1 MWKRIGGIRMETV
14 ERTET
19 VGSEILTTQEVAQ
32 YLRLA
37 EATIY
42 KLAQAGE
49 IPAVKVGR
57 TWRFKKELIDEWFRE
72 QASLP
77 KVLEQDDD
85 GVHEQ

>member
-1 MWKRIGGIRMETV
+1 MGAV
-14 ERTET
+14 ERTKLAET
-19 VGSEILTTQEVAQ
+19 EIMTTSEVAQ

-57 TWRFKKELIDEWFRE
+57 TWRFKKALIDEWFRRE
-72 QASLP
+72 ATQNSRPDEVAPEATGS
-77 KVLEQDDD
+77 
-85 GVHEQ
+85 

>member
-1 MWKRIGGIRMETV
+1 METV
-14 ERTET
+14 EKTEI
-19 VGSEILTTQEVAQ
+19 VESEILTTQEVAQ

-57 TWRFKKELIDEWFRE
+57 TWRFKKELIDEWFRKSAAITPGSE
-72 QASLP
+72 AE
-77 KVLEQDDD
+77 K
-85 GVHEQ
+85 

>member
-1 MWKRIGGIRMETV
+1 MEATKK
-14 ERTET
+14 TEAVT
-19 VGSEILTTQEVAQ
+19 DEIMTAQEVAQ

-57 TWRFKKELIDEWFRE
+57 TWRFKRQLIDEWFRKS
-72 QASLP
+72 AAIAPDS
-77 KVLEQDDD
+77 
-85 GVHEQ
+85 GVEE